1 MKRITAS
8 DARKNWFRVLDE
20 VVAGEVF
27 VVERKGRRVILRCEE
42 LERAS
47 QEDPTPDYSALLRA
61 ADVDSADRW
70 GWAWAG
76 PDREV
81 TSVTVDDE

>member
-42 LERAS
+42 PELATEG
-47 QEDPTPDYSALLRA
+47 DTFPDYSSLLRA
-61 ADVDSADRW
+61 PDVDCADHW
-70 GWAWAG
+70 GWAWGG
-76 PDREV
+76 PDREL